1 MKQIEKIKEISRAI
15 NSDALKESMKNGR
28 GSIGYFCSYVPEE
41 IIAAA
46 GFIPYRMRG
55 VGSENT
61 DLADTYYSST
71 NCLYPRH
78 ILDLAMKG
86 DYSFLDGIIFSNS
99 CDHTRRL
106 YDIWLEA
113 LPGKPGFLHFLDVPH
128 LMGEVQERRYR
139 DILRNMIEAIE
150 TEFSCRISDE
160 NLLQAA
166 KSYNTRRRLLRSIY
180 TKRTVPNSEFR
191 GSDFL
196 SLMLAVTALA
206 VEKGNELLQSVND
219 ELKDITGSAQEN
231 SLRVVLA
238 GGCMEETGYLEMI
251 ENSGI
256 TIVEDNSCLG
266 WRHFDG
272 DISETGDILMNIG
285 KRYLDHLSCP
295 RMSNDY
301 ARRLSHVNDIVKSG
315 RADAVILGK
324 MPFCILYSGE
334 THLFKEESKKH
345 GYPLLVIERGYGD
358 KSEGQYKTRIQAF
371 VEEVKN
377 RKGLK

>member
-1 MKQIEKIKEISRAI
+1 MKQLDKVREISRMI
-15 NSDALKESMKNGR
+15 NSEVLKESMNEGR
-28 GSIGYFCSYVPEE
+28 RAIGYFCSYVPEE
-41 IIAAA
+41 IITAA

-55 VGSENT
+55 VGSEGT
-61 DLADTYYSST
+61 ELADTYYSST
-71 NCLYPRH
+71 NCMYPRH

-86 DYSFLDGIIFSNS
+86 RYDFLDGIIFSNS

-113 LPGKPGFLHFLDVPH
+113 LPGRPDFLHFLDVPH
-128 LMGEVQERRYR
+128 LMGEIQERRYR
-139 DILRNMIEAIE
+139 DILQDMIEAVE
-150 TEFSCRISDE
+150 RNFGCTVSSE
-160 NLLQAA
+160 NLVRAV
-166 KSYNTRRRLLRSIY
+166 KSYNTRRQLLRSIY
-180 TKRTVPNSEFR
+180 DKRRAGSPAFR

-196 SLMLAVTALA
+196 SLMLAVTALP
-206 VEKGNELLQSVND
+206 VDRGNEILSEIDN
-219 ELKDITGSAQEN
+219 ELKDIPFSGEN
-231 SLRVVLA
+231 DTIRAVLA
-238 GGCMEETGYLEMI
+238 GGCMEETSYLEMI

-272 DISETGDILMNIG
+272 DISEEGDPLMNIG
-285 KRYLDHLSCP
+285 KRYLNHLSCP

-301 ARRLSHVNDIVKSG
+301 NRRLSHVREIVKDG

-334 THLFKEESKKH
+334 THLFREESKKY

-371 VEEVKN
+371 AEEVKN
-377 RKGLK
+377 RKGIK